1 LPDNHYVNA
10 QLAELYDL
18 DSGWSAD
25 RDFYLA
31 LASAQPQN
39 ILDLG
44 CGTGLLCHAYA
55 AKGHSVTG
63 VDPSPA
69 MLEVARR
76 KPNGGTIEW
85 VQGYS
90 QNYRSDKRFDLIIM
104 TGHAFQVL
112 LEDDDIAQTLCTIKQ
127 HLSPDGLAVFESRN
141 PAFNWQAN
149 WNYDITLE
157 SPTGTVHE
165 SRRFISMQ
173 NNRLFF
179 ELTYEFSDHSLKSAS
194 ELRFCS
200 RQEIEDQ
207 IIASGLHLVSVLGDW
222 DGKPFEERASQEMI
236 FKAKAS

>member
-1 LPDNHYVNA
+1 MPDNHYVNA
-10 QLAELYDL
+10 QLAEIYDL

-44 CGTGLLCHAYA
+44 CGTGLLCDAYA

-76 KPNGGTIEW
+76 KPHGGTIEW
-85 VQGYS
+85 VQGYAQS
-90 QNYRSDKRFDLIIM
+90 YRSDKRFDLIIM

-112 LEDDDIAQTLCTIKQ
+112 LEDNDTAQTLSTIRQ
-127 HLSPDGLAVFESRN
+127 HLSPGGLAVFESRN
-141 PAFNWQAN
+141 PAFNWHAN

-173 NNRLFF
+173 DNRLFF
-179 ELTYEFSDHSLKSAS
+179 ELTYEFSDHSLKSTS

-207 IIASGLHLVSVLGDW
+207 IITSGLHLDSVLGDW
-222 DGKPFEERASQEMI
+222 DGKPFDERASQEMI